1 MNEVGATPLTPS
13 KYRLLASMLAVASSY
28 QGAAVQLQKDAVKAV
43 LADGT
48 EVELRPVGP
57 DDKPLL
63 EQGMAMLSP
72 ASRRLRFMSPI
83 ENLSRSQL
91 AYLTEIDHMSH
102 LAWGVM
108 VADQPVAVGRIVR
121 LTGSPE
127 VAEIA
132 ITVVD
137 DWQGRGVGKLLVRVL
152 AEIGRSVDIQT
163 FSFEAL
169 PENEGIVRLLGRF
182 GATHAFSDG
191 IVAGSLEIASIE
203 PVAFLSGNILE
214 SATAAQRLESVP
226 EGVAAQPSRPR
237 TRRGTNSA

>member
-1 MNEVGATPLTPS
+1 LQ
-13 KYRLLASMLAVASSY
+13 LQASIKEQQLKL
-28 QGAAVQLQKDAVKAV
+28 QDAAVTAV

-91 AYLTEIDHMSH
+91 AYLTEIDHESH
-102 LAWGVM
+102 LAWGVV
-108 VADQPVAVGRIVR
+108 VAGQPVAVARLVR
-121 LTGSPE
+121 LSGSPK

-137 DWQGRGVGKLLVRVL
+137 EWQARGIGRLLVRVL
-152 AEIGRSVDIQT
+152 AEIGRSVGIER
-163 FSFEAL
+163 FVFEAL
-169 PENEGIVRLLGRF
+169 PENEGIVRLLGSF
-182 GATHAFSDG
+182 GATHGFSEG
-191 IVAGSLEIASIE
+191 VVAGSLEIASIE
-203 PVAFLSGNILE
+203 PAVFLTGNILE
-214 SATAAQRLESVP
+214 LATAARRFGSPESV
-226 EGVAAQPSRPR
+226 ATQPSRPR
-237 TRRGTNSA
+237 IRRGTNSA

>member
-1 MNEVGATPLTPS
+1 LEL
-13 KYRLLASMLAVASSY
+13 
-28 QGAAVQLQKDAVKAV
+28 QDAAVTAA

-91 AYLTEIDHMSH
+91 AYLTEIDHESH
-102 LAWGVM
+102 LAWGVT
-108 VADQPVAVGRIVR
+108 AGGQPVAVGRLVR
-121 LTGSPE
+121 LAASPE

-137 DWQGRGVGKLLVRVL
+137 EWQRRGIGQILVRVL
-152 AEIGRSVDIQT
+152 AEIGRSVDIER
-163 FSFEAL
+163 FAFEAL

-182 GATHAFSDG
+182 GATHEFGEG
-191 IVAGSLEIASIE
+191 IVSGSLEIALID
-203 PVAFLSGNILE
+203 PVPFLSGNILE
-214 SATAAQRLESVP
+214 LATAARRFGNLPES
-226 EGVAAQPSRPR
+226 GFAQPSRPR
-237 TRRGTNSA
+237 SRRGTNSA

>member
-1 MNEVGATPLTPS
+1 
-13 KYRLLASMLAVASSY
+13 MLAVASIY
-28 QGAAVQLQKDAVKAV
+28 QGAAVKLQDAAVTAV

-91 AYLTEIDHMSH
+91 AYLTEIDHESH

-108 VADQPVAVGRIVR
+108 VAGQPVAVGRLVR
-121 LTGSPE
+121 LNGSPK

-152 AEIGRSVDIQT
+152 AEIGRSVDIERV
-163 FSFEAL
+163 SFEAL

-182 GATHAFSDG
+182 GATHAYGEG
-191 IVAGSLEIASIE
+191 IVSGSLEISSIE
-203 PVAFLSGNILE
+203 PVAFVSGNILE
-214 SATAAQRLESVP
+214 LATAARRFGTAP
-226 EGVAAQPSRPR
+226 EPVVAHPSKARI
-237 TRRGTNSA
+237 RRGTNSA

>member
-1 MNEVGATPLTPS
+1 LQ
-13 KYRLLASMLAVASSY
+13 LQASSKE
-28 QGAAVQLQKDAVKAV
+28 QQLKLQDAAVTAV

-91 AYLTEIDHMSH
+91 AYLTEIDHESH
-102 LAWGVM
+102 LAWGVT
-108 VADQPVAVGRIVR
+108 AAGQPVAVGRLVR
-121 LTGSPE
+121 LAGSPE

-137 DWQGRGVGKLLVRVL
+137 EWQRRGIGKLLVGVL
-152 AEIGRSVDIQT
+152 AEIGRSVNIER
-163 FSFEAL
+163 FAFEAL

-182 GATHAFSDG
+182 GATHEFGDG
-191 IVAGSLEIASIE
+191 IVSGSLEIAMIE
-203 PVAFLSGNILE
+203 PVASHTGNILE
-214 SATAAQRLESVP
+214 LATLARRFGNRPESATRSIS
-226 EGVAAQPSRPR
+226 G
-237 TRRGTNSA
+237 NS

>member
-1 MNEVGATPLTPS
+1 LQ
-13 KYRLLASMLAVASSY
+13 LQASSKE
-28 QGAAVQLQKDAVKAV
+28 QQLKLQDAAVTAV

-91 AYLTEIDHMSH
+91 AYLTEIDHESH
-102 LAWGVM
+102 LAWGVT
-108 VADQPVAVGRIVR
+108 AAGQPVAVGRLVR
-121 LTGSPE
+121 LAGSPE

-137 DWQGRGVGKLLVRVL
+137 EWQRRGIGKLLVLVL
-152 AEIGRSVDIQT
+152 AEIGRSVNIER
-163 FSFEAL
+163 FAFEAL

-182 GATHAFSDG
+182 GATHEFEDG
-191 IVAGSLEIASIE
+191 IVSGSLEIASIE
-203 PVAFLSGNILE
+203 PVASHTGNILE
-214 SATAAQRLESVP
+214 LATLARRFGNPPES
-226 EGVAAQPSRPR
+226 VAAQPSRPR
-237 TRRGTNSA
+237 IRRSTNSA

>member
-1 MNEVGATPLTPS
+1 MTLED
-13 KYRLLASMLAVASSY
+13 
-28 QGAAVQLQKDAVKAV
+28 AAVTAV

-63 EQGMAMLSP
+63 KQGMAMLSP

-91 AYLTEIDHMSH
+91 AYLTEIDHESH

-108 VADQPVAVGRIVR
+108 VAGQPVAIGRLVR
-121 LTGSPE
+121 LTGSPK

-137 DWQGRGVGKLLVRVL
+137 DWQGRGVGTLLVRVL
-152 AEIGRSVDIQT
+152 AEIGRSVDIERV
-163 FSFEAL
+163 SFEAL

-182 GATHAFSDG
+182 GATHAFGDG
-191 IVAGSLEIASIE
+191 IVSGSLEISSIE
-203 PVAFLSGNILE
+203 PVAFRSGSILE
-214 SATAAQRLESVP
+214 LATAARRYGTAP
-226 EGVAAQPSRPR
+226 EPAAAQPSTAR
-237 TRRGTNSA
+237 TKRGTNSA

>member
-1 MNEVGATPLTPS
+1 MEL
-13 KYRLLASMLAVASSY
+13 
-28 QGAAVQLQKDAVKAV
+28 QDAAVTAV

-91 AYLTEIDHMSH
+91 AYLTEIDHESH
-102 LAWGVM
+102 LAWGVT
-108 VADQPVAVGRIVR
+108 AGGQPVAVGRLVR
-121 LTGSPE
+121 LAASPD

-137 DWQGRGVGKLLVRVL
+137 EWQRRGIGQILVRVL
-152 AEIGRSVDIQT
+152 AEISRSVDIKR
-163 FSFEAL
+163 FAFEAL

-182 GATHAFSDG
+182 GATHEFGEG
-191 IVAGSLEIASIE
+191 IVSGSLEIALIE
-203 PVAFLSGNILE
+203 PAPFLSGSILE
-214 SATAAQRLESVP
+214 LATAARRFGNSPESV
-226 EGVAAQPSRPR
+226 VAQPSRPR
-237 TRRGTNSA
+237 IRRGTNSA

>member
-1 MNEVGATPLTPS
+1 LQVCLQ
-13 KYRLLASMLAVASSY
+13 LQASSKE
-28 QGAAVQLQKDAVKAV
+28 QQLKLQDAAVTAV

-83 ENLSRSQL
+83 EHLSRSQL
-91 AYLTEIDHMSH
+91 AYLTEIDHESH
-102 LAWGVM
+102 LAWGM
-108 VADQPVAVGRIVR
+108 TAAGQPVAVGRLVR
-121 LTGSPE
+121 LAGSPE

-137 DWQGRGVGKLLVRVL
+137 EWQRRGIGQILVRVL
-152 AEIGRSVDIQT
+152 AEIGRSVGIER
-163 FSFEAL
+163 FAFEAL

-182 GATHAFSDG
+182 GASHEFGDG
-191 IVAGSLEIASIE
+191 IVSGSLEIALIE

-214 SATAAQRLESVP
+214 LATAARRFGNPPASV
-226 EGVAAQPSRPR
+226 ATQPSKPR
-237 TRRGTNSA
+237 IRRGTNSA